1 MLPLLYSGLAAASI
15 NKSKVKDVQNR
26 KKSILKGA
34 VLGTVVAGPVGGVIG
49 GLLGTVIDAGL
60 GDYQNDHPK
69 YPKTD
74 DELAGVL
81 QRHITDIRV
90 IAGLSAEFFSPY
102 VGVTKQAIGH
112 LENCRIKMTPL
123 QHTAWCAIFDTI
135 GKAQKDNKPL
145 QKVINFILYGL
156 NDYSDD
162 EIKRYEEVIHSIA
175 KAKKAGVDNEIL
187 DLVAANLPD
196 VQVSY
201 GLNEFSYKDFRL
213 CEYAIRKVN
222 QARKKGLTNIKID
235 FSSADLADEK
245 NPIYDCIIQKINKAQ
260 KNGLDYI
267 EINLDDLKY

>member
-1 MLPLLYSGLAAASI
+1 MLPLLYSGLAASSL
-15 NKSKVKDVQNR
+15 NKSKAKDAQNQN
-26 KKSILKGA
+26 KNTLTGA
-34 VLGTVVAGPVGGVIG
+34 VAGAAIAGPVGGLIG
-49 GLLGTVIDAGL
+49 GVFGTAIGYLL
-60 GDYQNDHPK
+60 GDYENKHPK

-74 DELAGVL
+74 DELAEVL

-112 LENCRIKMTPL
+112 LENCRIKITPL
-123 QHTAWCAIFDTI
+123 QHAAWCAIFDTI

-175 KAKKAGVDNEIL
+175 KAKKAGVDDEIL

-196 VQVSY
+196 VKVSY
-201 GLNEFSYKDFRL
+201 ESNGISGKKIRL
-213 CEYAIRKVN
+213 CEYIIEKIE
-222 QARKKGLTNIKID
+222 QAQKNGLTHIKID
-235 FSSADLADEK
+235 FSSDCLADEK
-245 NPIYDCIIQKINKAQ
+245 IPMYDYVIRKIDEAQ
-260 KNGLDYI
+260 RYGLDYI